1 MIKARFRTI
10 IYNDQEDK
18 GEYANRQFFYEPKL
32 SGKYKAR
39 MLTTDG
45 VTVYSCPI
53 DEGDDIAKSQKQPVK
68 TYPNPAVEGAEFV
81 IEILDYNPETD
92 YTIIIS
98 NNNSV
103 IVNEIHDAEQ
113 ISPLSMPRGVYSGA
127 LISGGKKRGFK
138 LMVK

>member
-1 MIKARFRTI
+1 
-10 IYNDQEDK
+10 
-18 GEYANRQFFYEPKL
+18 
-32 SGKYKAR
+32 